1 MAKALIFGS
10 NGFVGP
16 WLARELESHG
26 WKVACSDRADDPKEG
41 LPAEYFRADL
51 LDAPRVAEVIAKVK
65 PDAVVNLAAVS
76 SVGQSWRAPAAT
88 IEVNVVGSIG
98 VLEAAKALGTC
109 PKVLLVGSSEEYL
122 PSEGPL
128 SEESPL
134 SGNNPYGISKRAVG
148 ELADL
153 YEAAGD
159 VRVYRTRSFNHTG
172 PGQAPGFVIPSWCAQ
187 VAEIERSGR
196 TGTMR
201 VGNLSVRRDIS
212 DVRDVVRGYRML
224 LESDRSGEVFN
235 LGSGAATPLK
245 DILETVISFSSQE
258 IGYEVDPA
266 LIRPTDQP
274 CVQADV
280 SKAAR
285 ELGWRPEMPLAQTLR
300 DVYEGFLE
308 SMSHGDDER

>member
-16 WLARELESHG
+16 WLARELASHG
-26 WKVACSDRADDPKEG
+26 WEVACSDRADGPKEG
-41 LPAEYFRADL
+41 LPAEYYRADL
-51 LDAPRVAEVIAKVK
+51 LDAGRIKEVVSDAR

-88 IEVNVVGSIG
+88 IEVNVVGSID

-109 PKVLLVGSSEEYL
+109 PKVLLVGSSEEYE

-172 PGQAPGFVIPSWCAQ
+172 PGQVPSFVVPSWCRQ
-187 VAEIERSGR
+187 VADIERSGKP
-196 TGTMR
+196 GSMR

-212 DVRDVVRGYRML
+212 DVRDIVRGYRML
-224 LESDRSGEVFN
+224 LESDWSGEVFN
-235 LGSGAATPLK
+235 LGSGTATPLK
-245 DILETVISFSSQE
+245 DILETVIGFSSQE
-258 IGYEVDPA
+258 IEYEVDPA
-266 LIRPTDQP
+266 LIRLTDQP

-285 ELGWRPEMPLAQTLR
+285 ELGWRPEIPLLRTLR
-300 DVYEGFLE
+300 DVYEGFL
-308 SMSHGDDER
+308 GAGA